1 MQPRDA
7 ARAYGAGRVAL
18 GAAMLLAP
26 RLIGRVW
33 LGAPADT
40 PAGATVVRALAARE
54 VVLGGMALH
63 TVDHPEVA
71 PRWQRACAALDAVD
85 LAATAA
91 ARPSLPPV
99 GSALVMAMAAGGA
112 ATGAWLGQAL
122 SRPAP

>member
-26 RLIGRVW
+26 RVFGRLW
-33 LGAPADT
+33 LGRPADT
-40 PAGATVVRALAARE
+40 PSGAVALRALAARE
-54 VVLGGMALH
+54 VILGGIALH
-63 TVDHPEVA
+63 TVDHPEVG
-71 PRWQRACAALDAVD
+71 PRWQRTCAAVDAVD

-91 ARPSLPPV
+91 ARRSLPPV